1 MRNMRRGGAFAV
13 AAVGGGLTTGARE
26 RQATWKVMLQAK
38 FIAVLTLVFAAG
50 CAAAGDRSEQD
61 SVGAGA
67 VSSTTSSAAM
77 NTSSS
82 IASPEEA
89 ATLPSAD
96 SDETDTQEEV
106 SEVTVSTASMSLPE
120 TTTTTTTAVP
130 FAEQKATSE
139 LTANTVSLIDAAAV
153 SCSEPLEFECSEA
166 VWEVCEETEE
176 FVSSLRER
184 EESREGNE
192 GIYDASSLVCR
203 SASNAQLSEF
213 ATVLS
218 AKYGIK
224 FYEGYFQSLRN
235 TDNLISLQ
243 LSLDELSDSGQEKYP
258 SISTDTKEI
267 LMPLFEKILEFHL
280 SSTYRIAPKDD
291 YANQNILTSFSIAG
305 EAIDNA
311 FCPSAVALFIADDDE
326 WLNRANDCMNTLCFS
341 EERGMNRICF
351 SKPERGLSSMD
362 TANIALY
369 WNIIPSICANIELP
383 VNSYSPDDQC
393 RQFADYICDIFS
405 SELRDPDVPVLSN
418 QLAKIKSASCG
429 LGGPIRN
436 IPRNE
441 ARWTCLSAIRNVR
454 ISKDRVFEKNEDCS
468 NASKNCVLRSP
479 ITADKEMC
487 EALDDIYEQ
496 EVLWRN
502 LPTICADQALES
514 VDFSDSLCFS
524 AIEEV
529 CNSDTVSS
537 HRLPDSELATRPS
550 QDLKRRDKNFAQGS
564 CPIVYPWNWDVNISI
579 SSILQNISGPPA
591 LAPILR
597 REKVSSNLS
606 QDNYETLTSAIN
618 ACSNTLLMPFESNC
632 SSAVWNACYDL
643 EFEKATYENWLIENA
658 TSEVSRVAYYICS
671 VAYFAEVGEMI
682 EAISL
687 SYGDAYFANNF
698 AIFIRNIFDMIRYE
712 YNLTLTERLYMKPS
726 SQENLSEET
735 REYLAAFGDSLSAFF
750 FHYIEQD
757 LLPDS
762 SKVRRG
768 TACLFCATSMV

>member
-1 MRNMRRGGAFAV
+1 MRRRRPLAP
-13 AAVGGGLTTGARE
+13 AAAGRGLIIGVRAR
-26 RQATWKVMLQAK
+26 RASGKVMRHAK

-50 CAAAGDRSEQD
+50 CATAGDRSEQD
-61 SVGAGA
+61 SVGGGSD
-67 VSSTTSSAAM
+67 SSTTTSTAM
-77 NTSSS
+77 NTSSE
-82 IASPEEA
+82 IALQEESPA
-89 ATLPSAD
+89 LPSAD
-96 SDETDTQEEV
+96 SDEVDPLEDM
-106 SEVTVSTASMSLPE
+106 SEVTASTVSMSPPE
-120 TTTTTTTAVP
+120 TTTTSIEP
-130 FAEQKATSE
+130 FAEQVATSE
-139 LTANTVSLIDAAAV
+139 LTANMVSLIDIATA

-176 FVSSLRER
+176 LVSSLRER

-192 GIYDASSLVCR
+192 GIYNASSLICR

-243 LSLDELSDSGQEKYP
+243 LSLDELSDSSQEKYP

-291 YANQNILTSFSIAG
+291 YVNQSILTSFSIAE

-326 WLNRANDCMNTLCFS
+326 WLDRANDCMNTLCFS

-369 WNIIPSICANIELP
+369 WNIIPSICANFELP
-383 VNSYSPDDQC
+383 ENSYRSDDQC

-405 SELRDPDVPVLSN
+405 SELRDPDVPALSN
-418 QLAKIKSASCG
+418 HLAKIKSASCG

-487 EALDDIYEQ
+487 EALDNIHRQ

-502 LPTICADQALES
+502 LPTICADQAPEN
-514 VDFSDSLCFS
+514 VDFSDSPCFT

-537 HRLPDSELATRPS
+537 HRLADSELATRPS

-564 CPIVYPWNWDVNISI
+564 CPIVHPWNWNVSNSGF
-579 SSILQNISGPPA
+579 SILQKISGPPA
-591 LAPILR
+591 PAPILR
-597 REKVSSNLS
+597 QEKVYSNLS
-606 QDNYETLTSAIN
+606 EDNYKTLTSAIN
-618 ACSNTLLMPFESNC
+618 VCADTLVTPLESNC
-632 SSAVWNACYDL
+632 AAAVWKVCYDL
-643 EFEKATYENWLIENA
+643 EFEKATYENLLIEST
-658 TSEVSRVAYYICS
+658 TSEVSRVADYICS
-671 VAYFAEVGEMI
+671 VAYFAEIAEMI

-687 SYGDAYFANNF
+687 SYGETYFADNFSVFVNN
-698 AIFIRNIFDMIRYE
+698 ILDMIRYDRDFSISID
-712 YNLTLTERLYMKPS
+712 ERLYLKPT

-735 REYLAAFGDSLSAFF
+735 KEYLTAFGDSLSTFF
-750 FHYIEQD
+750 FNYLELD
-757 LLPDS
+757 LESAS
-762 SKVRRG
+762 SKVRRE
-768 TACLFCATSMV
+768 AECLFCAMV

>member
-1 MRNMRRGGAFAV
+1 MRRRRPLAP
-13 AAVGGGLTTGARE
+13 AAAGRGLTIGVRAR
-26 RQATWKVMLQAK
+26 RASGKVMRHAK

-50 CAAAGDRSEQD
+50 CATAGDRSEQD
-61 SVGAGA
+61 SVGGGSD
-67 VSSTTSSAAM
+67 SSTTTSTAM
-77 NTSSS
+77 STSSE
-82 IASPEEA
+82 IALQEESPA
-89 ATLPSAD
+89 LPSAD
-96 SDETDTQEEV
+96 SDEVDPLEDM
-106 SEVTVSTASMSLPE
+106 SEVTASTVSMSPPE
-120 TTTTTTTAVP
+120 TTTTSIEP
-130 FAEQKATSE
+130 FAEQVATLE
-139 LTANTVSLIDAAAV
+139 LTANMVSLIDVATA

-166 VWEVCEETEE
+166 VWEVCEEAEE
-176 FVSSLRER
+176 LVSSLRER
-184 EESREGNE
+184 GESREGNE
-192 GIYDASSLVCR
+192 GIYDASSLICR

-213 ATVLS
+213 AAVLS

-243 LSLDELSDSGQEKYP
+243 LSLDELSDSSQEKYP

-291 YANQNILTSFSIAG
+291 YVNQSILTSFSIAE

-311 FCPSAVALFIADDDE
+311 FCPSAVALFLVDDDE
-326 WLNRANDCMNTLCFS
+326 WLNRANDCMNTLCLS
-341 EERGMNRICF
+341 EETVVNRICF
-351 SKPERGLSSMD
+351 SEPEKGLSSTD

-369 WNIIPSICANIELP
+369 WNIIPSICANFELP
-383 VNSYSPDDQC
+383 ENSYRPDDQC
-393 RQFADYICDIFS
+393 RQFADFICDIFS
-405 SELRDPDVPVLSN
+405 SELRDLPDAPVLTALSN
-418 QLAKIKSASCG
+418 YLEKIKSASCG
-429 LGGPIRN
+429 LARPIWN
-436 IPRNE
+436 IPGNE

-487 EALDDIYEQ
+487 EALDNIHRQ

-502 LPTICADQALES
+502 LPTICADQAPEN
-514 VDFSDSLCFS
+514 VDFSDSPCFT

-564 CPIVYPWNWDVNISI
+564 CPIVYPWNWDINISI
-579 SSILQNISGPPA
+579 SSILQNISGFPA

-618 ACSNTLLMPFESNC
+618 ACSNTLVMPFESNC

-750 FHYIEQD
+750 FNYLESD
-757 LLPDS
+757 LESAS
-762 SKVRRG
+762 SMVSRG
-768 TACLFCATSMV
+768 TACLFCTTSMV